1 MEERSV
7 FLLQR
12 IVNRVG
18 RFIQEISMTL
28 ENGVSRRSF
37 MHMAGVAAVAGPIL
51 TEAHFAWA
59 QSGRRRF
66 MPMNIPP
73 DAVLINANENP
84 LGPCAAACEAIADM
98 GPKGGRYDYALTLE
112 LEKLF
117 SEQQGLKP
125 GYVSVY
131 AGSSEPLHYTVLA
144 FTSPTLGYV
153 TADPGYE
160 AGMRAA
166 EVSRAKLS
174 KVLLKPDH
182 SHDVKAMVAADP
194 NAGVLYI
201 CNPNNP
207 TGTTTTKADIV
218 WALENKP
225 KGSIVLLDEAYIHL
239 SDAESCIDQVKADKD
254 IIILRTFSKV
264 YGMAGIRCG
273 FAIGRPD
280 LLEKLRA
287 YGQNAMPITGAA
299 AATASLNDTTLV
311 PTRKKIIADI
321 RNDTFS
327 FLTANNYS
335 FIPSESNCFMIDTK
349 RDGKAFYDAMAAKK
363 VYIGRVWPVWPT
375 YVRVTVGSKDDMAK
389 FKVAFKE
396 VMDSPV
402 TTMHARESRL
412 STPLSHL
419 G

>member
-1 MEERSV
+1 MR
-7 FLLQR
+7 
-12 IVNRVG
+12 
-18 RFIQEISMTL
+18 
-28 ENGVSRRSF
+28 
-37 MHMAGVAAVAGPIL
+37 MASVAAAAAPIL

-59 QSGRRRF
+59 QSGRRGF

-84 LGPCAAACEAIADM
+84 LGPCPAACEAIADAAHI
-98 GPKGGRYDYALTLE
+98 GGRYDYALTFE
-112 LEKLF
+112 LEQLF

-125 GYVSVY
+125 GYLSVY
-131 AGSSEPLHYTVLA
+131 AGSSLPLHYTVLA
-144 FTSPTLGYV
+144 FTSPEKGYV

-166 EVSRAKLS
+166 AVSKAKIS

-207 TGTTTTKADIV
+207 TGTTTAKADIV

-225 KGSIVLLDEAYIHL
+225 KGSILLVDEAYIHL

-254 IIILRTFSKV
+254 IVILRTFSKV

-280 LLEKLRA
+280 LLEKLKD

-299 AATASLNDTTLV
+299 AATASLKDATLV

-321 RNDTFS
+321 RNDTFTW
-327 FLTANNYS
+327 LAANNYS

-349 RDGKAFYDAMAAKK
+349 RDGKAFYAAMEARK

-375 YVRVTVGSKDDMAK
+375 YVRVTVGTKDDMAK

-396 VMDSPV
+396 VMDTQPA
-402 TTMHARESRL
+402 TMHANESRR
-412 STPLSHL
+412 SMPFSHL